1 MDRTELYRDIA
12 ERTGGDIYIGVV
24 GPVRTG
30 KSTFIKRFMELLVL
44 PGMEDVFAQERAT
57 DELPQSAA
65 GRTIMT
71 TQPKFVPNEAAEISV
86 AGSGSVKVRLVDC
99 VGYMIPGAVGHIED
113 GNPRM
118 VRTPWHDYDIPFE
131 EAAEIGTKKV
141 ITEHSTIGLVL
152 TTDGSITDIARE
164 NYEEAEER
172 VIRELKEHK
181 KPFAVIL
188 NSVHPESPETKR
200 IAEKLQEKYDA
211 AVLCTDIMHLSAADL
226 HALMEL
232 VLAEFPMRTVHI
244 SVPGWIGSL
253 SEDHWLISKILSPIR
268 EIPATV
274 SKMRDHTAVLEAI
287 SDLEGFLPPTVR
299 KVNLG
304 TGAIELD
311 LHPESALFYS
321 VLSEMCG
328 YEVHDDAHLIA
339 SIRDFVTAKREY
351 DRLKGALD
359 AAYQT
364 GYGMVPPKTDAIELD
379 TPEIM
384 QQGSRYGVRLRASSA
399 GLHLIRI
406 DIDTELSPIVGTEE
420 QAKEFL
426 RYLSD
431 AAKEGGEGIW
441 SATIFGKPLYELV
454 REGMA
459 GKVNGL
465 PEDVQQRL
473 QETLQRMVNEGCNGL
488 VCILL

>member
-44 PGMEDVFAQERAT
+44 PGMEDPFSKERAM
-57 DELPQSAA
+57 DELPQSAS

-71 TQPKFVPNEAAEISV
+71 TQPKFVPNEAVGITLDDSCSV
-86 AGSGSVKVRLVDC
+86 RVRLVDC
-99 VGYMIPGAVGHIED
+99 VGYMISGAVGHIED

-118 VRTPWHDYDIPFE
+118 VRTPWHDFDIPFE

-164 NYEEAEER
+164 SYEEAEER
-172 VIRELKEHK
+172 VISELKEHG

-188 NSVHPESPETKR
+188 NSTHPESVETQH
-200 IAEKLQEKYDA
+200 IAEKLRAKYDA
-211 AVLCTDIMHLSAADL
+211 AVLCADIMQMSVTDL

-232 VLAEFPMRTVHI
+232 VLDEFPIRTVHI
-244 SVPGWIGSL
+244 NVPDWICSL
-253 SEDHWLISKILSPIR
+253 SDDHWLLENVLSAIKA
-268 EIPATV
+268 IPSSLA
-274 SKMRDHTAVLEAI
+274 KMRDCTLLTDAI
-287 SDLEGFLPPTVR
+287 SALEGFGQPLVR
-299 KVNLG
+299 KVDHGKGLLE
-304 TGAIELD
+304 IE
-311 LHPESALFYS
+311 LHPESILFYR

-328 YEVHDDAHLIA
+328 YEIRDDAHLIE
-339 SIRDFVTAKREY
+339 SIREFVIAKQEY

-379 TPEIM
+379 TPEIV

-406 DIDTELSPIVGTEE
+406 DIDTEIAPIVGTEE

-431 AAKEGGEGIW
+431 AAKDGGEGIW
-441 SATIFGKPLYELV
+441 STNIFGKPLYDLIK
-454 REGMA
+454 EGMA

-488 VCILL
+488 ICILL